1 MGRGWRGRNP
11 AETANTSPR
20 SSLIDSKSRID
31 RDATYRKQRVE
42 VDSNRHF
49 LRRAVRRFP
58 IFSLILSGLIAA
70 GGAWAIPAPKSSASQ
85 SASSKPVIAP
95 DLAQQFAKFKSIQ
108 IRFDTK
114 GLSAREKEMVEKL
127 VDAAG
132 LLDCIYWRQ
141 SDPEGLKLY
150 LSLANS
156 KDPRDQMLREYL
168 KINGGRYDLIND
180 NKPFVGTQPMPP
192 GRGFFPS
199 DLTRSAFDA
208 YIAAHPAQKAAL
220 YNGQTMVRRKG
231 SALEAVPYHVAF
243 REFLV
248 PMAADLRAAAALSDD
263 PAFAKFLRLRA
274 DALLSDDYY
283 PSDVAWMDLD
293 NPKFD
298 VIFAPYEV
306 YLDGLLGVKT
316 SYGASVM
323 IRNDAESKKLAA
335 FQKYV
340 PDLQESLP
348 LPHEDL
354 PSERG
359 QRSPMEVV
367 DAIYRSG
374 DLLHGYQ
381 AVADN
386 LPNDP
391 RIHQEKG
398 SKKMF
403 WKNFLDARVNFIILP
418 LAERLMPADQAKM
431 VTGEGTLDFVILHE
445 ISHGLGPTYVHGS
458 NGKLHIGEAIGPRYS
473 ALEESKADIT
483 GLLCVK
489 WLVDHGAI
497 PSGKLN
503 EIYASFLGET
513 FRTIRFGIAESHG
526 AGAMMEISY
535 LTEQGA
541 VRRNLSTGL
550 YDVDF
555 KKMPGA
561 IASLAKE
568 LLEQEATGDRARTEK
583 WFIKYAVMPP
593 QLSAALAKGSDIP
606 VDVDPQF
613 DFHPPLR

>member
-1 MGRGWRGRNP
+1 
-11 AETANTSPR
+11 
-20 SSLIDSKSRID
+20 
-31 RDATYRKQRVE
+31 
-42 VDSNRHF
+42 
-49 LRRAVRRFP
+49 
-58 IFSLILSGLIAA
+58 
-70 GGAWAIPAPKSSASQ
+70 
-85 SASSKPVIAP
+85 
-95 DLAQQFAKFKSIQ
+95 
-108 IRFDTK
+108 
-114 GLSAREKEMVEKL
+114 MVEKL

-156 KDPRDQMLREYL
+156 KNPQDQMLREYL
-168 KINGGRYDLIND
+168 KINGGRYDLIDD

-192 GRGFFPS
+192 GRGFFPP
-199 DLTRSAFDA
+199 DLTRNAFDA
-208 YIAAHPAQKAAL
+208 YVAAHATQKVAL

-248 PMAADLRAAAALSDD
+248 PMAADLREAAALSDD
-263 PAFAKFLRLRA
+263 AAFAKFLRLRA

-283 PSDVAWMDLD
+283 PSDVAWMDLE

-298 VIFAPYEV
+298 VVFAPYEV

-316 SYGASVM
+316 SYGASIM
-323 IRNDAESKKLAA
+323 IRNDVESKKLAA

-398 SKKMF
+398 SKKIF
-403 WKNFLDARVNFIILP
+403 WKNFLDARVNVIILP
-418 LAERLMPADQAKM
+418 LAERLLPADQAKM

-489 WLVDHGAI
+489 WLVDHGVI
-497 PSGKLN
+497 PSAKLN

-541 VRRNLSTGL
+541 VRRNSSTGL
-550 YDVDF
+550 YEVDF

-583 WFIKYAVMPP
+583 WFKRYAVMPP
-593 QLSAALAKGSDIP
+593 QLSAALAKGSGIP

>member
-1 MGRGWRGRNP
+1 MGPDRRTRTP
-11 AETANTSPR
+11 AKTANTASPVG
-20 SSLIDSKSRID
+20 S
-31 RDATYRKQRVE
+31 YRG
-42 VDSNRHF
+42 STRHA
-49 LRRAVRRFP
+49 LRRVALRSP
-58 IFSLILSGLIAA
+58 IFSLILSGLIVVGAA
-70 GGAWAIPAPKSSASQ
+70 WTISAPRSSASQ
-85 SASSKPVIAP
+85 AASAKPVVEP
-95 DLAQQFAKFKSIQ
+95 DLAKQFAKFKPIK
-108 IRFDTK
+108 IPFDTK
-114 GLSAREKEMVEKL
+114 GLSPREKEMVDKL

-150 LSLANS
+150 LSLAKS
-156 KDPRDQMLREYL
+156 KNPQDQMLREYL
-168 KINGGRYDLIND
+168 KINGGRYDLIDD
-180 NKPFVGTQPMPP
+180 NKPFVGTAPLAP
-192 GRGFFPS
+192 GRGFFLPWGMTKKQFD
-199 DLTRSAFDA
+199 DLTAEALVKDPRAKSEYYSPYTIVVASVGDPGNYFLRNLPVSAGA
-208 YIAAHPAQKAAL
+208 I
-220 YNGQTMVRRKG
+220 
-231 SALEAVPYHVAF
+231 SYHVAY

-298 VIFAPYEV
+298 VVFAPYEV

-316 SYGASVM
+316 SYGASIM
-323 IRNDAESKKLAA
+323 IRNDLESKKLAA

-348 LPHEDL
+348 LSHEDL

-367 DAIYRSG
+367 DAIYRAG

-398 SKKMF
+398 SKKIF

-418 LAERLMPADQAKM
+418 LAERLLPADQAKM

-489 WLVDHGAI
+489 WLVDHGVI

-513 FRTIRFGIAESHG
+513 FRTIRFGIAEAHG
-526 AGAMMEISY
+526 AGAMMELSY
-535 LTEQGA
+535 LAEQGA
-541 VRRNLSTGL
+541 IRRNSSTGL
-550 YDVDF
+550 YEVDF

-568 LLEQEATGDRARTEK
+568 LLEQEATGDRGRTEK
-583 WFIKYAVMPP
+583 WFKKYAVMPP

>member
-1 MGRGWRGRNP
+1 LALLLAALALAP
-11 AETANTSPR
+11 
-20 SSLIDSKSRID
+20 
-31 RDATYRKQRVE
+31 
-42 VDSNRHF
+42 
-49 LRRAVRRFP
+49 
-58 IFSLILSGLIAA
+58 LSGRVIAKA
-70 GGAWAIPAPKSSASQ
+70 QAS
-85 SASSKPVIAP
+85 SSKPVIAP
-95 DLAQQFAKFKSIQ
+95 DLAKQFAKFKVIK
-108 IRFDTK
+108 IPFDSKDLT
-114 GLSAREKEMVEKL
+114 LREKQMVEKL

-132 LLDCIYWRQ
+132 LLDCVFWRQ

-150 LSLANS
+150 LSLANT
-156 KDPRDQMLREYL
+156 KDSRDQMLREYL
-168 KINGGRYDLIND
+168 KINGGRYDLIDD

-192 GRGFFPS
+192 GRGFYPA
-199 DLTRSAFDA
+199 DLTRSEFDA
-208 YIAAHPAQKAAL
+208 YVAKHPAQKAAL
-220 YNGQTMVRRKG
+220 YNGQTIVRRKG
-231 SALEAVPYHVAF
+231 STLEAIPYHVAF

-248 PMAADLRAAAALSDD
+248 PMASDLREAAALSDD

-274 DALLSDDYY
+274 DALLSDNYY
-283 PSDVAWMDLD
+283 PSDVAWMNLD

-298 VIFAPYEV
+298 VVFAPYEV

-316 SYGASVM
+316 SYGASIM
-323 IRNDAESKKLAA
+323 IRNDVESKKLAA

-367 DAIYRSG
+367 DAIYRAG

-398 SKKMF
+398 SKKIF

-418 LAERLMPADQAKM
+418 LAERLLPADQAKM

-489 WLVDHGAI
+489 WLVDHGVI

-513 FRTIRFGIAESHG
+513 FRTIRFGIAEAHG
-526 AGAMMEISY
+526 AGAMMELSY

-541 VRRNLSTGL
+541 VRRNPSTGL
-550 YDVDF
+550 YEVDF
-555 KKMPGA
+555 KKMPAA
-561 IASLAKE
+561 IASLATE
-568 LLEQEATGDRARTEK
+568 LLEQEASGDRARTEK
-583 WFIKYAVMPP
+583 WFTKYAVMPSH
-593 QLSAALAKGSDIP
+593 LSAALAKGSDIP